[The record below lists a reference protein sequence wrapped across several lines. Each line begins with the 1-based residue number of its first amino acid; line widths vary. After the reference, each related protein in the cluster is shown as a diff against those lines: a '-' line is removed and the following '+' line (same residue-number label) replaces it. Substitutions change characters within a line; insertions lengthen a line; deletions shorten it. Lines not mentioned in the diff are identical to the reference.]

1 MKKTLIVAVLALT
14 AFAHADDAKKPTDPV
29 HPFES
34 YEPAMASTTN
44 QPLAAEWQKDH
55 VAEIAAAT
63 KDCVLAGFVA
73 DAASARVLLA
83 KLRGP
88 YDNDPIVLTQ
98 VGAVSQWVM
107 GRGRC
112 AARKIWVEALL
123 DKAETTVEPYIALL
137 CLDQLRW
144 CGPSCPKVAAR
155 VRGIGEMSR
164 CKAVRELACITARTL
179 SKK

>member
-1 MKKTLIVAVLALT
+1 MRSIISLAVVALAT
-14 AFAHADDAKKPTDPV
+14 ALFAEEAKQKDPV
-29 HPFES
+29 APFES
-34 YEPAMASTTN
+34 YGPAMASTTN
-44 QPLAAEWQKDH
+44 QPLAAEWQKDRA
-55 VAEIAAAT
+55 AEIAAAT

-98 VGAVSQWVM
+98 VAAVSQWVM
-107 GRGRC
+107 RNGRC
-112 AARKIWVEALL
+112 EARRIWVEALL
-123 DKAETTVEPYIALL
+123 NSAETTVEPYIALL

-144 CGPSCPKVAAR
+144 CGPSCPKVVAR
-155 VRGIGEMSR
+155 VKGIGEMSR